1 MSRIK
6 LLVNLFLIATTILI
20 SGCEFKDVQLE
31 SIEQI
36 ELGSLKG
43 GRIDGVIHMV
53 LQNPNGFAIKVKS
66 AEFDLMTGN
75 VKLGNAVLKDGF
87 RIEANSTRS
96 YAVSLSGDLTNALA
110 GGFAGLT
117 GLLTGKKPKL
127 TVKGELKAGNF
138 LYTKK
143 VPIDFETEMPL
154 NL

>member
-6 LLVNLFLIATTILI
+6 LWVNLLLIATAVFI
-20 SGCEFKDVQLE
+20 SGCEFKDVHLE

-36 ELGSLKG
+36 EIGSLKG
-43 GRIDGVIHMV
+43 GKIDGVIHMV
-53 LQNPNGFAIKVKS
+53 LENPNGFAIKVKS

-75 VKLGNAVLKDGF
+75 VQLGRAVLKDGF
-87 RIEANSTRS
+87 RIEPNTTKS
-96 YAVSLSGDLTNALA
+96 YAVSLTGDLSNALA
-110 GGFAGLT
+110 GGFVGLT

-138 LYTKK
+138 FYTKQ